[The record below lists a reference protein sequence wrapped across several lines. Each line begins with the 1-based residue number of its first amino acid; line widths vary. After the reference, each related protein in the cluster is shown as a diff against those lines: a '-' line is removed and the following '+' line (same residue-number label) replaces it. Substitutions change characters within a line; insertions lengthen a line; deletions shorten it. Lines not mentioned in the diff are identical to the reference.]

1 MKTRSIIYL
10 FIYAVMLA
18 MGHILQK
25 LVLNHGVD
33 RVVFAFVRIATGFV
47 IITILLLARKYSP
60 VPVVKKNFRHFM
72 VLGVGF
78 SGFGILLKLWGISM
92 TTATNAAF
100 VMSLSSIA
108 VVLFAFW
115 FLKEK
120 APNRFYAIA
129 VMMIGGVYLFTTGG
143 KGLLPHLGDI
153 IIFVLA
159 FIIGFMQAYG
169 KKVLKSISVL
179 EISFGRSLVGMVF
192 LGLLIPF
199 FTPKGFSTIH
209 SLPVLLL
216 VMANGITFSG
226 SVMLFYK
233 ALQTEGATNTG
244 MFSLLVPVFTAILG
258 FPLLGEVLNLYQVL
272 GGLII
277 LGGSFLISRFK
288 IKQANF

>member
-10 FIYAVMLA
+10 VIHAVMLA

-33 RVVFAFVRIATGFV
+33 RFVFAFMRIGTGFV
-47 IITILLLARKYSP
+47 IITILLLARNYRP
-60 VPVVKKNFRHFM
+60 VRVVKKNFRHFV

-78 SGFGILLKLWGISM
+78 SGIGILMKLWGISL

-100 VMSLSSIA
+100 VMSLSSVA

-115 FLKEK
+115 MLKEK
-120 APNRFYAIA
+120 APRRFYAIA
-129 VMMIGGVYLFTTGG
+129 AAMIGGVYLFTTGG
-143 KGLLPHLGDI
+143 KELLPHLGDI

-159 FIIGFMQAYG
+159 FNIGFMQVYG
-169 KKVLKSISVL
+169 KKVLKKISVL

-192 LGLLIPF
+192 LGLLIPVF
-199 FTPKGFSTIH
+199 APNGFSTIPTF
-209 SLPVLLL
+209 PVLLL

-226 SVMLFYK
+226 STILFYK

-244 MFSLLVPVFTAILG
+244 MFSLLVPVFTAVLG

-272 GGLII
+272 GGLTI